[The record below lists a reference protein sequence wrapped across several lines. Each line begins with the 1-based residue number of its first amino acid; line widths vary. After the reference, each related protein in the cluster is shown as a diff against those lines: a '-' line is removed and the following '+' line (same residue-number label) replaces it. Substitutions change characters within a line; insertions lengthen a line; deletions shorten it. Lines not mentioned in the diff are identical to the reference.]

1 MIDGVHHSKLGFC
14 EECVLGK
21 QTKISFGIGEHKAKA
36 VLEYVHTDVWG
47 PSPCQSLGGA
57 RYFVSFI
64 DDFSRKVCVYFLQSK
79 SETLANFESGNL
91 WLRSS
96 QGRN

>member
-1 MIDGVHHSKLGFC
+1 MGHISERSMDELRKRGLIDGVHHSKLGFC

-47 PSPCQSLGGA
+47 PSPCSSLGGA
-57 RYFVSFI
+57 R
-64 DDFSRKVCVYFLQSK
+64 
-79 SETLANFESGNL
+79 
-91 WLRSS
+91 
-96 QGRN
+96 